1 LDEEGREANMVAG
14 ERTVDVLEAELAA
27 SRAETRAAFQTRA
40 YMYTYIYEELL
51 GAMGKDAAVALMKRA
66 IHRRGLE
73 VGRKYRSAVASA
85 DLIEVG
91 SIFCSGSPCDG
102 ALFEPG
108 IEESSK
114 GRVVLR
120 MTACPLVDTWREMGL
135 PADEVDTL
143 CEVAAA
149 VDEGTF
155 EGAGLDLEFLSRLG
169 VAGNKQCLL
178 DLTLLTDE

>member
-1 LDEEGREANMVAG
+1 MGEAEHTIDA
-14 ERTVDVLEAELAA
+14 LEAELAA

-40 YMYTYIYEELL
+40 YMYAYIYEELL
-51 GAMGKDAAVALMKRA
+51 EALGKDAAVALMKRA

-91 SIFCSGSPCDG
+91 SIFCTGSPCDG

-108 IEESSK
+108 IEETSK

-120 MTACPLVDTWREMGL
+120 MTACPLVETWRDMGL
-135 PADEVDTL
+135 PAEEVDTL

-155 EGAGLDLEFLSRLG
+155 EGAGLELEFLSRLG
-169 VAGNKQCLL
+169 VAGHMQCLL
-178 DLTLLTDE
+178 DLTLPTDK